1 MDDWRLITPPDNWR
15 DPVVVS
21 PLSLMVL
28 EEVAERLGLVFV
40 RVEDQRKV
48 YLGLPQ
54 TQASPVAAK
63 LGSRVEYPSGKSFAV
78 VVPSVAEAAQYGV
91 TDSYPAARLI
101 QAAPD
106 ALLSTHFRA
115 GEFAPQ
121 DSQYWDLGG
130 ATRLPLGPPA
140 LCFLRVSSAL
150 VRKLEELRAAIG
162 KPIQITSG
170 YRPPAY
176 NRMVGGVSNSAHING
191 LAADI
196 VCPGL
201 STEDLR
207 DVAERIIG
215 DAGGVGYYPSQGF
228 VHIDVRGY
236 AARWSG

>member
-91 TDSYPAARLI
+91 TDTYPAARLI
-101 QAAPD
+101 QAASN
-106 ALLSTHFRA
+106 AKLSTHFFA

-121 DSQYWDLGG
+121 DPSY
-130 ATRLPLGPPA
+130 R
-140 LCFLRVSSAL
+140 FLRVSSAL

-201 STEDLR
+201 STADLR
-207 DVAERIIG
+207 EVAERIIG

>member
-48 YLGLPQ
+48 YVGLPQ

-121 DSQYWDLGG
+121 DPSY
-130 ATRLPLGPPA
+130 R
-140 LCFLRVSSAL
+140 FLRVSSAL
-150 VRKLEELRAAIG
+150 VRKLEELRAVIG
-162 KPIQITSG
+162 LPSQITSG

-201 STEDLR
+201 STADLR
-207 DVAERIIG
+207 DVAERVIG

>member
-15 DPVVVS
+15 EPIVVS
-21 PLSLMVL
+21 ALSLSVI
-28 EEVAERLGLVFV
+28 EEAADRLGLVFV
-40 RVEDQRKV
+40 REEDQRKA

-54 TQASPVAAK
+54 VQPEPVAPK
-63 LGSRVEYPSGKSFAV
+63 LGARVEYPSGKSFAV

-91 TDSYPAARLI
+91 TDTYPAARLI
-101 QAAPD
+101 QAASN
-106 ALLSTHFRA
+106 AQLSTHFFA

-121 DSQYWDLGG
+121 DPSY
-130 ATRLPLGPPA
+130 R
-140 LCFLRVSSAL
+140 FLRVSPAL
-150 VRKLEELRAAIG
+150 VRKLEELRTAVG

-201 STEDLR
+201 STAELR

-228 VHIDVRGY
+228 IHIDVRGY